1 MKRKNEADQKVQC
14 EMKSSLKHSIKM
26 SFFTKVIRRESLSEN
41 FSVPPGWT
49 RISISDKSDPVLEF
63 YVDTIFEER

>member
-1 MKRKNEADQKVQC
+1 MRLTKKYNVRCKI
-14 EMKSSLKHSIKM
+14 LSIKIQQK
-26 SFFTKVIRRESLSEN
+26 SLYSKVLRRKSLSED
-41 FSVPPGWT
+41 FSIPHGWT